1 MLISTVPQL
10 TALNPI
16 QLRRAVKD
24 YRHEVDEPRMSEE
37 CSQYLMQLVR
47 DWDRKRVVDGVE
59 GIHREVSQRQVSRS
73 GPPETR
79 AQSSRQAAVRN
90 LDGLFDMDVGLAE
103 YQPSLPAPS
112 QTDLE
117 DSRYPIPF
125 VIPSQEYLSAVP
137 FRQHGL
143 GGLFGGSTQART
155 DGRPSSP
162 ASYSSARP
170 MAYSIRTA
178 RQVQKK
184 PDNYVEWLSVNQQ
197 AANTRLRQAEP
208 RMKMVPAEVHA
219 ERPSRAGKLLNR
231 NSCGLQGVLIAM
243 LDLH

>member
-73 GPPETR
+73 GTPETR
-79 AQSSRQAAVRN
+79 AQLSRQAAIRN
-90 LDGLFDMDVGLAE
+90 LDGLFDVDVGLAE
-103 YQPSLPAPS
+103 YQPLLPAPS

-125 VIPSQEYLSAVP
+125 VIPSQEFLAAVP
-137 FRQHGL
+137 LRQHSL
-143 GGLFGGSTQART
+143 GGLHGTSTQTRP

-162 ASYSSARP
+162 ASYSSSRP
-170 MAYSIRTA
+170 MRYTIRTA
-178 RQVQKK
+178 KQVQKK
-184 PDNYVEWLSVNQQ
+184 PDDFIEWLSVNQQ
-197 AANTRLRQAEP
+197 AANARLRQAEP
-208 RMKMVPAEVHA
+208 RTRTVAVEPPAEK
-219 ERPSRAGKLLNR
+219 PSRAGKLLNR
-231 NSCGLQGVLIAM
+231 NSCGLEGVVTQMPRA
-243 LDLH
+243 

>member
-73 GPPETR
+73 GTPETR
-79 AQSSRQAAVRN
+79 AQVSRQAAIRN

-125 VIPSQEYLSAVP
+125 VMPSQEFLSAVP
-137 FRQHGL
+137 LRQHSF
-143 GGLFGGSTQART
+143 GGMLVGSTQIRQ

-162 ASYSSARP
+162 GSYSSSRP
-170 MAYSIRTA
+170 MAYTIRTA

-184 PDNYVEWLSVNQQ
+184 PDDFIEWLSVNQQ
-197 AANTRLRQAEP
+197 AANARLRQAEP
-208 RMKMVPAEVHA
+208 RTKAVPAEMHP
-219 ERPSRAGKLLNR
+219 ERPPRAGKLLNR
-231 NSCGLQGVLIAM
+231 NSCGLEGVSIEM
-243 LDLH
+243 LDLS